1 MTIFKPIA
9 AVIVAASAFAG
20 VAHADIIKPG
30 PWPEI
35 VKPEGHDSGE
45 CPPQKA
51 KACKADMPRNGG
63 PKEPNR
69 AGA

>member
-1 MTIFKPIA
+1 MRVFKPFA

-20 VAHADIIKPG
+20 TAHADIIKPDYW
-30 PWPEI
+30 PWSI
-35 VKPEGHDSGE
+35 KPEAHDNGP
-45 CPPQKA
+45 CPAQKA